1 MDIREEQ
8 GGGVILF
15 TWLSFLQE
23 DSLTFLGMEKVI
35 RVSELCEVE
44 QTEAASESV
53 EENKNDVQ
61 ASGSSVQNTCD
72 KIYEELAVELP
83 VEKIVPSEKNQLQR
97 RYSSVRTLV
106 GTVKKWKQLDDKNG
120 HGFIK
125 MSDGREFSFHSRD
138 CQHTNDSERLISFRK
153 GEEVT
158 FEEQKITAKK
168 HHSTPKAVNVAH
180 ANYYQDDMNGM
191 KNELSRVANEIGS
204 DKHNVKLS
212 DNQEMQI
219 LTEQV
224 PTKKDE
230 NSNHTLQMQRK
241 KVSRRQKLL
250 TLFREFDQMKKEEVF
265 SSSLQSCDICFTDKV
280 G

>member
-1 MDIREEQ
+1 MEIRDEQ

-23 DSLTFLGMEKVI
+23 DSLAFLGMENVI
-35 RVSELCEVE
+35 RVSELSQVE
-44 QTEAASESV
+44 QAEAASDSV
-53 EENKNDVQ
+53 EENKNDIQ

-72 KIYEELAVELP
+72 KLDEELAVEQAA
-83 VEKIVPSEKNQLQR
+83 EKNIRSETKELQR
-97 RYSSVRTLV
+97 RYSVRTLV

-138 CQHTNDSERLISFRK
+138 CLNTNDSERLISFKK

-168 HHSTPKAVNVAH
+168 HHNTPKAVNVTH
-180 ANYYQDDMNGM
+180 ANCYQDDMKGM
-191 KNELSRVANEIGS
+191 ENDLSRVANEIGS
-204 DKHNVKLS
+204 DKPDEKSS
-212 DNQEMQI
+212 DNQEMKV

-230 NSNHTLQMQRK
+230 NSNHALQIQRK

-265 SSSLQSCDICFTDKV
+265 SSSLHSCDICFTDKV

>member
-1 MDIREEQ
+1 M
-8 GGGVILF
+8 ILF

-23 DSLTFLGMEKVI
+23 DSLAFLGMENVI
-35 RVSELCEVE
+35 RVSELCQVE
-44 QTEAASESV
+44 QAEAARDSV
-53 EENKNDVQ
+53 EENKYDIQ
-61 ASGSSVQNTCD
+61 ASGSSDQNTCD
-72 KIYEELAVELP
+72 KIIQELP
-83 VEKIVPSEKNQLQR
+83 VEKIIPSEKKQMHR
-97 RYSSVRTLV
+97 RYSVRTLI

-138 CQHTNDSERLISFRK
+138 CLNTNDSERLISFKK
-153 GEEVT
+153 GDEVT

-168 HHSTPKAVNVAH
+168 HHNTPKAVNVAH

-191 KNELSRVANEIGS
+191 ENELSRVANEIGS
-204 DKHNVKLS
+204 DKPFGKTS
-212 DNQEMQI
+212 DKQETKI
-219 LTEQV
+219 TTEQV

-230 NSNHTLQMQRK
+230 NSNHALQMQRK
-241 KVSRRQKLL
+241 RLSRRQKLL

>member
-1 MDIREEQ
+1 MEIREEQ

-23 DSLTFLGMEKVI
+23 DSLAFLGMENVI
-35 RVSELCEVE
+35 RVSELSQVE
-44 QTEAASESV
+44 RAEAVCNSV
-53 EENKNDVQ
+53 KENKNDLQ

-72 KIYEELAVELP
+72 KLDKELAVE
-83 VEKIVPSEKNQLQR
+83 KIIPSVKNQLQR
-97 RYSSVRTLV
+97 RYSDRTLV

-138 CQHTNDSERLISFRK
+138 CLNTNDSERLISFRK

-230 NSNHTLQMQRK
+230 NSNHALHMQRK